1 MMNFRSLRLLALGI
15 ALSALAALTGCSA
28 MNAQN
33 PSEGL
38 RPANAVP
45 DEGGM
50 GLMLKGADV
59 VAYFTMNKYVQG
71 SPQFKSAHQGVAFHF
86 ASSEHKALFDKDPA
100 KYMPQYNGFCAN
112 GIAYGIPWGGDADSW
127 RMVDGKLYMF
137 GGQGS
142 RDGWLMDEPKFMK
155 LADGYWKE
163 EVAGNNSFWQRSK
176 RLVFRVP
183 HYMSGEQLAKAVAE
197 AKAKKP

>member
-1 MMNFRSLRLLALGI
+1 MMNFRPLRLLALGV
-15 ALSALAALTGCSA
+15 ALSALAALAGCSA
-28 MNAQN
+28 MSAQN
-33 PSEGL
+33 PSGQL
-38 RPANAVP
+38 RPVNAAP
-45 DEGGM
+45 SEEGM

-71 SPQFKSAHQGVAFHF
+71 SSQHKSAYQGVVFHF
-86 ASSEHKALFDKDPA
+86 SSHEHKALFDKEPM

-127 RMVDGKLYMF
+127 RMVNGKLYLF

-142 RDGWLMDEPKFMK
+142 RDGWLLDEPKYMK
-155 LADGYWKE
+155 LADAYWKE
-163 EVAGNNSFWQRSK
+163 EVQGNNSFWQRSK